1 MAPIACLQATYHL
14 ALQPAFSL
22 MKLDQDVFRLNNL
35 HIKLNT
41 RVQVGKRALHILY
54 VYMIHAHIFFTTC
67 T

>member
-41 RVQVGKRALHILY
+41 RVQVGNVLY
-54 VYMIHAHIFFTTC
+54 IFYIYT
-67 T
+67 